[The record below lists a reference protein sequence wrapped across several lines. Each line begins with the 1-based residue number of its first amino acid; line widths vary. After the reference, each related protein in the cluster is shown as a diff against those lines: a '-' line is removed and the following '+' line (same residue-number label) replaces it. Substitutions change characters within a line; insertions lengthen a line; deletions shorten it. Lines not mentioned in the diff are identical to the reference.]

1 MQAPKGTKDML
12 PQDAY
17 KWHFVEKTFRD
28 VSKYYGMREIRTPMF
43 EHTELFARGVGDTTD
58 IVQKEM
64 YTFNDKGNR
73 SITLKPEGTA
83 GAGRAFIESRLFNE
97 AQPTKLYY
105 ITPCF
110 RYENVQKG
118 RFRQFHQFGTEVYG
132 SKEPSMDAEVITL
145 AIQVLKTL
153 GLQSL
158 SLNIN
163 NLGCSKCRPNYNEA
177 LKNYLKEKLD
187 IVIKSDDAVQQVKE
201 VINYYNYF
209 TSDEKIQFQQKLRT
223 TYLYSAAKKQKLLAD
238 MYLKHQL
245 YVRALIAYQKLET
258 VSGKL
263 NAAEQIQVLYH
274 MGLCQSRMFCFEEA
288 KESFAMALRI
298 KEDKQIQEAYFT
310 AAYLAGDEEAFLE
323 AGRKISFDEDQCKMI
338 YQNIKEREKE
348 VFQKEEFDKL
358 GKIDYH
364 RKKADENITRR
375 LIKTTLGKWK
385 DEYKAQ
391 TI

>member
-1 MQAPKGTKDML
+1 
-12 PQDAY
+12 
-17 KWHFVEKTFRD
+17 
-28 VSKYYGMREIRTPMF
+28 
-43 EHTELFARGVGDTTD
+43 
-58 IVQKEM
+58 
-64 YTFNDKGNR
+64 
-73 SITLKPEGTA
+73 
-83 GAGRAFIESRLFNE
+83 
-97 AQPTKLYY
+97 
-105 ITPCF
+105 
-110 RYENVQKG
+110 
-118 RFRQFHQFGTEVYG
+118 
-132 SKEPSMDAEVITL
+132 
-145 AIQVLKTL
+145 
-153 GLQSL
+153 
-158 SLNIN
+158 
-163 NLGCSKCRPNYNEA
+163 
-177 LKNYLKEKLD
+177 
-187 IVIKSDDAVQQVKE
+187 
-201 VINYYNYF
+201 
-209 TSDEKIQFQQKLRT
+209 
-223 TYLYSAAKKQKLLAD
+223 

-298 KEDKQIQEAYFT
+298 KEDKRIQEAYFT

-323 AGRKISFDEDQCKMI
+323 AGRRISFDEDQCKMI

>member
-1 MQAPKGTKDML
+1 MSKIVLCETK
-12 PQDAY
+12 PAKVPY
-17 KWHFVEKTFRD
+17 KIAKIGRSFQSYEEFCWLLEHYLIFFLTE
-28 VSKYYGMREIRTPMF
+28 GF
-43 EHTELFARGVGDTTD
+43 E
-58 IVQKEM
+58 
-64 YTFNDKGNR
+64 Y
-73 SITLKPEGTA
+73 P
-83 GAGRAFIESRLFNE
+83 
-97 AQPTKLYY
+97 
-105 ITPCF
+105 
-110 RYENVQKG
+110 
-118 RFRQFHQFGTEVYG
+118 
-132 SKEPSMDAEVITL
+132 
-145 AIQVLKTL
+145 
-153 GLQSL
+153 
-158 SLNIN
+158 
-163 NLGCSKCRPNYNEA
+163 
-177 LKNYLKEKLD
+177 LKNYL
-187 IVIKSDDAVQQVKE
+187 
-201 VINYYNYF
+201 
-209 TSDEKIQFQQKLRT
+209 DEKIQFQQKLRT